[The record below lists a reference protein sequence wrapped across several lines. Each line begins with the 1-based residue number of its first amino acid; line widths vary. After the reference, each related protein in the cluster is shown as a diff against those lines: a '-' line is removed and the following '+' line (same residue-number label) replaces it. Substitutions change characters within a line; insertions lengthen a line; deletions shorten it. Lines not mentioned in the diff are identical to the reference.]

1 MAFNYSPRVITDG
14 LVLYLDAA
22 NTRSYPGVGTTWT
35 DISRSGINGTLTNG
49 PTFNSENGGSI
60 VFDGSNN
67 YCSIPAIDV
76 GKNFTVGIWF
86 RPNATGRKLLFANS
100 YTYAANKG
108 FLFDIGNAGT
118 DIFLSLGN
126 DQQFR
131 VSSAGY
137 ISANVWTYANA
148 TFDGTTI
155 KLYINGTETTYTA
168 TSGTIA
174 TISYDTNP
182 AFLGRWLN
190 GGTST
195 FDFFAGRISNVSLY
209 NRALTS
215 TEIRQNYNATK
226 TRFGR

>member
-1 MAFNYSPRVITDG
+1 MAFNYSPKIVTNG

-22 NTRSYPGVGTTWT
+22 NTRSYVSGSTTWA
-35 DISRSGINGTLTNG
+35 DLSRSGVNGTLVNG
-49 PTFNSENGGSI
+49 PTFNSANGGSV

-86 RPNATGRKLLFANS
+86 RPNATGRKLLFSNS

-108 FLFDIGNAGT
+108 FLFNIGNAGT
-118 DIFLSLGN
+118 DIFLSIGN
-126 DQQFR
+126 DQQVK
-131 VSSAGY
+131 VSSTGY
-137 ISANVWTYANA
+137 ISANTWTYANA

-155 KLYINGTETTYTA
+155 KLYINGNETTYTL

-174 TISYDTNP
+174 TIVYDTNP

-195 FDFFAGRISNVSLY
+195 IDFFAGRISNVSLY

-215 TEIRQNYNATK
+215 TEILQNYNATK
-226 TRFGR
+226 GRYL